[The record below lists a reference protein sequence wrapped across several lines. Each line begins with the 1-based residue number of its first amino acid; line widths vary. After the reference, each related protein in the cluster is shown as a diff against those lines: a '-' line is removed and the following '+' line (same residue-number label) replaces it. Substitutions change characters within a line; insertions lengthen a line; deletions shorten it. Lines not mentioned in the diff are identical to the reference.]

1 MANVTTYLN
10 KILSAVYGKDVR
22 QSIYDSI
29 NAINTQVEGYVS
41 AEKSRVTAE
50 ANRNSAE
57 KIRVS
62 NENDREAAEEERLTN
77 EAERLEIYDD
87 LCSQVADMLD
97 ELKNV
102 AEGKITFSAIYPVGS
117 IYMSVNN
124 TSPASLFGGTW
135 QSWGSGRVPIGVNTS
150 DSEFS
155 TVEKTGGSKYLQSH
169 THTFT
174 GTAVTVTGG
183 SHSHTLPYPVPSE
196 PGYDYEGESYNA
208 PFGTYSPQSELIEET
223 DSETHSHTFT
233 AKGTLS
239 STLYHLLYVE
249 AYCIILVTGI
259 SSEVLF
265 LYPKIKGG
273 THYEG
278 ILEHGTV
285 CFYSSRRM
293 AWIFPWRMRWP
304 DLCTACIRCDRLSHG
319 SDVCGQR

>member
-87 LCSQVADMLD
+87 LCSQVANMLD

-117 IYMSVNN
+117 IYMSANN

-150 DSEFS
+150 DSES
-155 TVEKTGGSKYLQSH
+155 LQWKKQVEVSICRVIPIL
-169 THTFT
+169 
-174 GTAVTVTGG
+174 
-183 SHSHTLPYPVPSE
+183 LPE
-196 PGYDYEGESYNA
+196 
-208 PFGTYSPQSELIEET
+208 QR
-223 DSETHSHTFT
+223 
-233 AKGTLS
+233 
-239 STLYHLLYVE
+239 
-249 AYCIILVTGI
+249 
-259 SSEVLF
+259 
-265 LYPKIKGG
+265 
-273 THYEG
+273 
-278 ILEHGTV
+278 
-285 CFYSSRRM
+285 SR
-293 AWIFPWRMRWP
+293 
-304 DLCTACIRCDRLSHG
+304 
-319 SDVCGQR
+319 

>member
-87 LCSQVADMLD
+87 LCSQVADMLA

-102 AEGKITFSAIYPVGS
+102 VEGKITFSAIYPVGS

-169 THTFT
+169 THIFT

-239 STLYHLLYVE
+239 STG
-249 AYCIILVTGI
+249 TGN
-259 SSEVLF
+259 
-265 LYPKIKGG
+265 
-273 THYEG
+273 
-278 ILEHGTV
+278 
-285 CFYSSRRM
+285 
-293 AWIFPWRMRWP
+293 
-304 DLCTACIRCDRLSHG
+304 
-319 SDVCGQR
+319 GQNLPPYITCYMWKRIA